1 MYAER
6 AVLMEKLV
14 QYKVEKLEMEKQLTG
29 EFLAVLNAKKEH
41 IQQLEERLHG
51 MVIVVSQH
59 KKLA

>member
-14 QYKVEKLEMEKQLTG
+14 QYKAEKLEMEQQLTG
-29 EFLAVLNAKKEH
+29 RFLAVLNAKKEY

-51 MVIVVSQH
+51 MVIVVS
-59 KKLA
+59 